1 MDASVDPHRVVVEG
15 PYRDLGAGFA
25 RLTGVEGARRGPSRI
40 THVEDALLELLRN
53 ARDAGAANIY
63 VASTLR
69 DRRYR
74 TLTVIDDGNG
84 IPESH
89 RDLIL
94 EPGVTTRHLN
104 PVTEP
109 GDHSL
114 PTHGAGLSLYQI
126 KSLSL
131 ETSVLSTSS
140 PTSIRAVFD
149 TNTIPERTLQSTTR
163 PSNSNLRAT
172 LEHFTETTNIHSPR
186 LHTYY
191 GTPARILA
199 TLLHYRII
207 QNQRESAGLREEA
220 FALGLGVSMR
230 SVQRILRG
238 EVVPVEGISAGER
251 SGGAGRRRVGGRVDG
266 APVLEL
272 GVEES
277 ERIADILRRAAR
289 SGYMEVADL
298 RIESRPGEISLRARV
313 YEPEEEYE

>member
-1 MDASVDPHRVVVEG
+1 VEG

-63 VASTLR
+63 VASTLK

-74 TLTVIDDGNG
+74 TLTVIDDGHG

-104 PVTEP
+104 PVTEAR
-109 GDHSL
+109 DSSL
-114 PTHGAGLSLYQI
+114 LTHGAGLSLYQI

-140 PTSIRAVFD
+140 PTSIQAIFD
-149 TNTIPERTLQSTTR
+149 TNTIPERTLQSPTR
-163 PSNSNLRAT
+163 PSNTNLRAT

-199 TLLHYRII
+199 TLLHHRII
-207 QNQRESAGLREEA
+207 QRQRESAGLREAA
-220 FALGLGVSMR
+220 FALGLGVSVR

-251 SGGAGRRRVGGRVDG
+251 SGGAERRRVGGRVDG
-266 APVLEL
+266 GPVLEL
-272 GVEES
+272 GEEES
-277 ERIADILRRAAR
+277 GRITDILRRVAR
-289 SGYMEVADL
+289 SGYMEVADV